1 MAIFDRVK
9 GMLGI
14 ISVREQNGLI
24 TVTGTPSRFI
34 QYDIDK
40 LWGTSKIAK
49 YMFVNKKPSEFS
61 FHSFFALEVVYMFEK
76 MINDKT
82 RYCSRRVLARIVEL
96 IKENTW
102 MKDLNEP
109 WGDILDIRK
118 TSPIV
123 YKLKPHQ
130 EQFLQYYN
138 HTKPRYRL
146 KGALFAGDPGSG
158 KAQPLTSFIRTPN
171 GWTTMGEIQLGDLV
185 STPDGGSAPVTGVYP
200 QGFKDV
206 YRVTFGDGR
215 FTECCGE
222 HLWTIYNRNNGRG
235 RWETVNTFKLIE
247 LLSVRDARIYVQL
260 VKPEIKEDIQV
271 PVDPYLLGVLIG
283 DGSYRHD
290 TVGFSSV
297 DQFIVDQVKELIDD
311 SLEVVPRSGCDYGI
325 RRKAATGPNDLK
337 QHLRNLSLDGCYSH
351 EKVIPG
357 FYMEGSFNQKLAL
370 LQGLMDTDGHAGTVG
385 GVSFCTTS
393 YTLAMQVE
401 GLIRSIGG
409 MAKISVKQ
417 PYYTHNGER
426 RDGRI
431 AYNVNIRY
439 HKPSDLFRLP
449 RKKERC
455 IDDGQY
461 NDTLKLAVKSVEFVS
476 SKECQCIMVDH
487 PDHLYITDNYVVT
500 HNTLGGISAMLARD
514 LDYVFVISP
523 KKAIYDVW
531 EKTLQTLV
539 KGNQTTWVADTNTAC
554 PKGTKWMIFH
564 YERLDQ
570 AIDMAKTL
578 RLQNVGILLD
588 ESHNLNMK
596 SKESIRTAQFIE
608 LCRQTGSQ
616 DVLWLSGTALTAMG
630 SEAIPLFRCL
640 IDNFTPAAEEAMR
653 KIWGKVGGKANDI
666 LANRLGI
673 VSFLVPKSSFMDDK
687 PVEATVKVKIPNGN
701 RYTLESIGALMANFI
716 QERFDYYTKNRPTYQ
731 RIYDDA
737 MMCHKKVLRTPHDN
751 EQFKQYQ
758 ANVAMFQKY
767 GFDPKTMSNESKFCN
782 DYELNVI
789 IPSLPESLKAPFK
802 DARSVIK
809 YVDLKIKGECLG
821 RILGKERTQCHV
833 DMVRYI
839 PFQQYID
846 NAEKKT
852 LIFTDFVPV
861 LEETRKYT
869 AELGYMPVVVYGDTN
884 NELVNIVKDYRANA
898 DINPLIATFR
908 SLAEAVPLTEANNGM
923 MLNKPFRFHHY
934 KQAMARMHR
943 IGQDTTVYV
952 NNFVLDTG
960 NDPNISTRSED
971 IMNWSRD
978 QVDQLM
984 GYDRYGST
992 VDVPD
997 VEGVGVESL
1006 MFGEDDP
1013 MPSDRTLIAHGF
1025 LSAGNEA
1032 LIDHME
1038 EVGVFVDEVGT
1049 VVEVPRPKALSW

>member
-1 MAIFDRVK
+1 MALFDRVK

-49 YMFVNKKPSEFS
+49 YMFKNVKPSEFS

-76 MINDKT
+76 MIEDKT
-82 RYCSRRVLARIVEL
+82 RYCSRRVLQRIVDL

-102 MKDLNEP
+102 MRDLDEP
-109 WGDILDIRK
+109 WGDILDVRK
-118 TSPIV
+118 TSPII
-123 YKLKPHQ
+123 YKLKDHQ
-130 EQFLQYYN
+130 AKFLQYYN
-138 HTKPRYRL
+138 YTKPRYRL

-158 KAQPLTSFIRTPN
+158 KAQPLDAFIRTPT

-200 QGFKDV
+200 QGVKDV

-215 FTECCGE
+215 SAECCGE

-247 LLSVRDARIYVQL
+247 LLSVKDACIYVPL
-260 VKPEIKEDIQV
+260 VKPETKEDV
-271 PVDPYLLGVLIG
+271 NLPVDPYLIGMLIG

-290 TVGFSSV
+290 TVGFSSE
-297 DQFIVDQVKELIDD
+297 DQFIVDQVKALIDD
-311 SLEVVPRSGCDYGI
+311 SLEVVERSGCDYGI
-325 RRKAATGPNDLK
+325 RRKANTGPNELK
-337 QHLRNLSLDGCYSH
+337 QHLRNLGLDGCYSY
-351 EKVIPG
+351 EKVIPWI
-357 FYMEGSFNQKLAL
+357 YAEGSLNQKLAL
-370 LQGLMDTDGHAGTVG
+370 LQGLMDTDGYVGTVG
-385 GVSFCTTS
+385 GISFCTTS

-401 GLIRSIGG
+401 DLIRSIGG
-409 MAKISVKQ
+409 MAKITVKQ

-426 RDGRI
+426 RDGRV

-461 NDTLKLAVKSVEFVS
+461 NDTLKLAVKSVDLVS
-476 SKECQCIMVDH
+476 RKECQCIMVDH
-487 PDHLYITDNYVVT
+487 PDHLYITNAYVVT
-500 HNTLGGISAMLARD
+500 HNTLGGIATMFARD
-514 LDYVFVISP
+514 KDYVFIVSP

-531 EKTLQTLV
+531 EKTLKELVTGKQTV
-539 KGNQTTWVADTNTAC
+539 WVADTNTAC

-564 YERLDQ
+564 YERLEQ
-570 AIDMAKTL
+570 AVQMAKQL
-578 RLQNVGILLD
+578 NLPNVGIILD
-588 ESHNLNMK
+588 ESHNLNLK
-596 SKESIRTAQFIE
+596 SKESIRTTQFGE
-608 LCRQTGSQ
+608 LCAVSKSE
-616 DVLWLSGTALTAMG
+616 DILWLSGTALTAMG
-630 SEAIPLFRCL
+630 SEAIPLFRTL
-640 IDNFTPAAEEAMR
+640 IPDFTPEVEFAMR

-673 VSFLVPKSSFMDDK
+673 VSFLVPKDSFMSDK
-687 PVEATVKVKIPNGN
+687 PIEATVKVKIPNAQ
-701 RYTLESIGALMANFI
+701 RYTLEAIRTLMVSFI
-716 QERFDYYTKNRPTYQ
+716 KERFDYYTKNRPRYQ
-731 RIYDDA
+731 QIYDDA
-737 MMCHKKVLRTPHDN
+737 MLIHGRQLRTPRDH
-751 EQFKQYQ
+751 ELFKQYKD
-758 ANVAMFQKY
+758 NVAMFQKY
-767 GFDPKTMSNESKFCN
+767 GFDPRTMSDESKFCN

-789 IPSLPESLKAPFK
+789 VPCLPDSLKAPFK

-839 PFQQYID
+839 PFQMYID
-846 NAEKKT
+846 NAKKKT
-852 LIFTDFVPV
+852 VVFTDFVPV
-861 LEETRKYT
+861 LEETRKFC

-884 NELVNIVKDYRANA
+884 SDLVNIVKDFRSNE
-898 DINPLIATFR
+898 DINPCIATFR

-943 IGQDTTVYV
+943 LGQDTTVYI

-960 NDPNISTRSED
+960 NEPNISTRSED

-997 VEGVGVESL
+997 MEGVGTEG
-1006 MFGEDDP
+1006 MGDQPPFDP
-1013 MPSDRTLIAHGF
+1013 DEGF
-1025 LSAGNEA
+1025 LSSGNEA
-1032 LIDHME
+1032 FYNFLEDEGFIVE
-1038 EVGVFVDEVGT
+1038 EPPTD
-1049 VVEVPRPKALSW
+1049 VPSSRAKVLSW